1 MNSTF
6 LSEML
11 EQVAE
16 RGRVLMGARRAAQ
29 MTPSEGLVE
38 LCEEL
43 LSRRGEVSGAAL
55 ARVILS
61 SYETL
66 EPGQRVTFFKAL
78 MTRFDSDPGP
88 LKTAISDWSRTPT
101 ERTSAAL
108 YSAAEPRRQ
117 ELFRRLNLAPG
128 ATATLVQMRGQL
140 LEAIRQD
147 GDLAALDADFMHLLS
162 SWFNR
167 GFLDLRRITWSTPAN
182 ILEKIIHYEAV
193 HEISSWKDLRARLDP
208 PDRRCYAFFHPALVD
223 EPLIFVQV
231 ALTGDIPG
239 AIAPILA
246 TSREPM
252 SPDRATTAV
261 FYSISNCQ
269 RGLAGV
275 SFGSFLIK
283 QVVDEV
289 SRELPQIRTFVTLS
303 PVPGFAGWL
312 ERELGREPS
321 EHLAT
326 ADQAALAGL
335 DGVVWHTDPKRV
347 EQLESP
353 LVRAAATYFLSARS
367 RSGAPLDPVAR
378 FHLGNGA
385 RLERI
390 NWLADTSGKGL
401 RQSHGIMVNYRYD
414 LGEIVKNH
422 EAYAERREIVASRAV
437 RRLAGRT
444 RELAKASV

>member
-16 RGRVLMGARRAAQ
+16 RGRVLIGARRAMQAGRAD
-29 MTPSEGLVE
+29 SLIE

-43 LSRRGEVSGAAL
+43 LSGRGEVSGAAL

-61 SYETL
+61 SYEAL
-66 EPGQRVTFFKAL
+66 EPDQRLSFFKAL
-78 MTRFDSDPGP
+78 MTRFDVDPEP
-88 LKTAISDWSRTPT
+88 LKAAVAEWSRGPT

-128 ATATLVQMRGQL
+128 ATATLVRMRGQL

-147 GDLAALDADFMHLLS
+147 SGLAPLDADFMHLLS

-167 GFLDLRRITWSTPAN
+167 GFLSLRRITWSTPAN
-182 ILEKIIHYEAV
+182 ILERLIHYEAV
-193 HEISSWKDLRARLDP
+193 HEISSWKDLRARIDP

-231 ALTGDIPG
+231 ALTREMPD

-246 TSREPM
+246 ESRPPF
-252 SPDRATTAV
+252 SPDKATTAV

-283 QVVDEV
+283 QVVAEI
-289 SRELPQIRTFVTLS
+289 SRELPQIANFVTLS
-303 PVPGFAGWL
+303 PAPGFAGWL
-312 ERELGREPS
+312 TRELARDS
-321 EHLAT
+321 SAFLVA
-326 ADQAALAGL
+326 ADRAALAGL
-335 DGVVWHTDPKRV
+335 DHAEWHTDPKLAG
-347 EQLESP
+347 QLKTP
-353 LVRAAATYFLSARS
+353 VVRAAAAYFLSARS
-367 RSGAPLDPVAR
+367 RSGAPVDPVAR

-385 RLERI
+385 RLDRI
-390 NWLADTSGKGL
+390 NWLADTSGKGV
-401 RQSHGIMVNYRYD
+401 RQSHAVMVNYRYD
-414 LGEIVKNH
+414 LGEIEKNH
-422 EAYAERREIVASRAV
+422 EAYAERSEIVVSKAV
-437 RRLAGRT
+437 RRLAGRS
-444 RELAKASV
+444 RDVVKASP